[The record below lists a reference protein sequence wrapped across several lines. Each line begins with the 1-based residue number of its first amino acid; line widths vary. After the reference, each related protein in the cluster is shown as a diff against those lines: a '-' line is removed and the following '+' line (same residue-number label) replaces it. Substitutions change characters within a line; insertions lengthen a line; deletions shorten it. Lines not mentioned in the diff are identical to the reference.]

1 MNIIKNIVIAILS
14 IVLILFWLQGDEEED
29 YDPDSVTIEYRCSV
43 LEEYK
48 NVPPEVSEECKD
60 RNDEEETVDKKT
72 SV

>member
-1 MNIIKNIVIAILS
+1 MNIIKNILLVLLS
-14 IVLILFWLQGDEEED
+14 IVLILFWLQGDEEE